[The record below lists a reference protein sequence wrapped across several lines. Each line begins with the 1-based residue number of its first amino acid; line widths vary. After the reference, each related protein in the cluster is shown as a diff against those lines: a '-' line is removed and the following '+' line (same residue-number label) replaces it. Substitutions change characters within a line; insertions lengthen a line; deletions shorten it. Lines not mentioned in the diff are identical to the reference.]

1 AETIFIVED
10 YYSYGVKILRTEKS
24 STMMGSDAAG
34 RGVRR
39 GRACQQAAASARST
53 SAAWPAAACL
63 YPVPAHRCTASGWPA
78 AAAALR
84 IGLVRWCR
92 AGYPD
97 GAIASYSSM
106 NRLRMPRA
114 GRPLNDRVSTVSFRE
129 RSAMAAWCAAE
140 APLSAVR
147 SKAVPTM
154 TACAPA
160 LMTSA
165 TCAGVASPPA
175 AMTGSEVTSLIIA
188 TSAAVG
194 TASGNRLGVS
204 VAEWAPAAQ

>member
-1 AETIFIVED
+1 NVARERRLSHATDILTSSLWSIQPKLGILTSNRGWRRMARDAATRPVPRLAGLTRPREVSPENNAETIFIVED

-24 STMMGSDAAG
+24 STTMGSDAAG

-63 YPVPAHRCTASGWPA
+63 YPVPAHRCTASGSPA

-97 GAIASYSSM
+97 GA
-106 NRLRMPRA
+106 
-114 GRPLNDRVSTVSFRE
+114 
-129 RSAMAAWCAAE
+129 
-140 APLSAVR
+140 
-147 SKAVPTM
+147 
-154 TACAPA
+154 
-160 LMTSA
+160 
-165 TCAGVASPPA
+165 
-175 AMTGSEVTSLIIA
+175 
-188 TSAAVG
+188 
-194 TASGNRLGVS
+194 
-204 VAEWAPAAQ
+204 